1 MDTIEEMMNF
11 MDMNVV
17 GVYMNHLFSGWVIEQ
32 QVIAGRVVLTVEVD
46 QPFRVFGEQRRFIFV
61 EPEDLTEIA

>member
-1 MDTIEEMMNF
+1 MKKNF
-11 MDMNVV
+11 VGMNVV
-17 GVYMNHLFSGWVIEQ
+17 GVYLNHRFSGWVIEQ
-32 QVIAGRVVLTVEVD
+32 QVIAGRDVLTVEVD